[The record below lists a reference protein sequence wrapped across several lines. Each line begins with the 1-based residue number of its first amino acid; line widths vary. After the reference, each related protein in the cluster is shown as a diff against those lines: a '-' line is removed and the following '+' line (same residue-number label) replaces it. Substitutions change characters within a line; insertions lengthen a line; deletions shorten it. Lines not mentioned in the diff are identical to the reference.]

1 MRIAFL
7 GTPEFAV
14 PSLERLVESGFDIA
28 AVVTQPD
35 KPKGRGRKLAA
46 PPVKEAAV
54 KFGLPVYQP
63 EKLKTPETVEFFR
76 NLNVEAMAVVAYGKI
91 IPQAIIDI
99 PPLGLVN
106 VHSSLLPKYRGAAPM
121 QWAIAEG
128 ETRTGVTTM
137 LIDAGLDSGDILLV
151 KETEIGP
158 DETAVEL
165 SERLAQ
171 MGADLLVQTLR
182 GLKEGTIRPIPQDHE
197 KATYAPMLTR
207 EAGRI
212 DWRWPAQKIHNR
224 VRGFQPWPGAWTT
237 FRGKML
243 HIWKSRVAGA
253 PAVGEPGAFQPGRKR
268 VLVNC
273 GEGTALELLEVQ
285 PEGKKR
291 MPASAFAHGQHLE
304 GGERLG
310 EDTA

>member
-1 MRIAFL
+1 VRIAFL